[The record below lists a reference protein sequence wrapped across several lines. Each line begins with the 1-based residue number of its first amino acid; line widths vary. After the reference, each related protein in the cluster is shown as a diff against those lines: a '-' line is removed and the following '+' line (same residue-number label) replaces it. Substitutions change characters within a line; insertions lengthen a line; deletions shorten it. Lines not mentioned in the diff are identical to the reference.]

1 MVRDT
6 PFGVPFLAI
15 SGLGRGLQRLVV
27 DGWFRNLATVN
38 QTSPI
43 SRLQEE
49 KHGGCQ
55 VYGPKVAK
63 FLSIGLMVHEEEE
76 EKIEP

>member
-1 MVRDT
+1 M
-6 PFGVPFLAI
+6 
-15 SGLGRGLQRLVV
+15 
-27 DGWFRNLATVN
+27 
-38 QTSPI
+38 TSPI